1 MVSAEPVKRRRGRRV
16 AVSELTKLGFAD
28 VLPEAELLRGGPSWC
43 SWELCRTEPAREKLR
58 MWLASDPVRPWR
70 LTTKAVN
77 ARLRSSLYGCPV
89 MSGHVIRTIAELP
102 APMGIYAAERVSIL
116 CAGGSLHGTASAPL
130 QTGDRPWFVVL
141 SAPVGAEALDL
152 SELRET
158 TAHEAAHTWLEPEPG
173 NRRRMATIVEQHH
186 RMELSLDRLPESE
199 RAEVR
204 LRRARYA
211 SLEDQTR
218 ELVRVLGFE
227 AAK

>member
-1 MVSAEPVKRRRGRRV
+1 MFGDR
-16 AVSELTKLGFAD
+16 LTYRERMA
-28 VLPEAELLRGGPSWC
+28 GGPSWC

-58 MWLASDPVRPWR
+58 MWIASDPVRPWR

-77 ARLRSSLYGCPV
+77 ARLRSNLYGCPV

-152 SELRET
+152 SELRGT
-158 TAHEAAHTWLEPEPG
+158 TVHEVCHTWLEPEPG

-211 SLEDQTR
+211 SLEDQAR